1 MTPATERVAER
12 ATERVAATM
21 RQPGWAQIVWTLARR
36 ELRGGVKG
44 FRVFFLCLVLGVSA
58 IASVGAVRTAFVR
71 GLDSE
76 SRELMGGDISVT
88 LTHRP
93 MNAEERAFIE
103 ARGAVSYIASMRSMA
118 RRDGSGG
125 AARLIELKGVDAAYP
140 LFGSVRLAG
149 GGSLQG
155 ALDLE
160 KGGYGVAVEQALLT
174 RMGLERGDRLRIG
187 SLSVEIR
194 GLLTD
199 EPDRVAGGFSYG
211 PRVMISR
218 EGLAATGLVQV
229 GSLIRYRTRLAL
241 PEGVTG
247 VEALEAFK
255 TEALEAF
262 PSGGWNIQDRRRSAP
277 GIRFFMDR
285 VAMFLTMIGLA
296 ALIVGGVGVSNAVSA
311 YLGSKREV
319 IATLKCLGTDGRMI
333 FAVYLTQVLIMAL
346 GAILLGLAIGA
357 ATPFLIGSLLKDML
371 PIPVEF
377 GLYPLAMIE
386 AASFGI
392 LITLIFSLWPLGE
405 ARDLPPARLFR
416 GQTGGGAASETG
428 SRKARRPR
436 WPVLWTIGGAIIAMA
451 SIAIFTSGYPPF
463 SAVFLAGTAV
473 AMGGL
478 ALAGFGARALARRL
492 PRITHAGF
500 RLAVSSLHRPGA
512 ATISVVLSMGLGLT
526 LLVIVVLVDG
536 NLDHQI
542 KEQIPEGA
550 PSFFFIDIQKD
561 EVERFRT
568 VVATEAGTHELQLIP
583 NLRGGVFSLNG
594 EEPDAEKVDP
604 GARWVLRG
612 DKGLT
617 YSVRIPSGSEVVEGE
632 WWPQDYDGPPL
643 VSLAA
648 DEGRGLGLKIGDTIG
663 INVLGRPV
671 EARVASFR
679 EFEWRTAG
687 FNYVFV
693 FPPSVLAP
701 APHTWVASLTLAPEN
716 EEAVH
721 SAVSA
726 AFGGVTIV
734 RVKEALSSINDLL
747 GDLVAG
753 IRVTSAVTMAAG
765 VLVLAGALASGH
777 RRRLYDA
784 VVLKV
789 LGARRGFIARAFVME
804 FALLGLLTGLI
815 AAALGTLAAW
825 AVMTQA
831 METDWIFLP
840 GRVALTILGGTAA
853 TLALGMIG
861 TWTTLSARPAQ
872 HLRNM

>member
-1 MTPATERVAER
+1 MTP
-12 ATERVAATM
+12 VAATM
-21 RQPGWAQIVWTLARR
+21 REPGWATTVWTLARR

-103 ARGAVSYIASMRSMA
+103 ARGTVSYVASMRSMA
-118 RRDGSGG
+118 HGEGSGG
-125 AARLIELKGVDAAYP
+125 TSRLIELKGVDAAYP
-140 LFGSVRLAG
+140 LFGAVRLEG
-149 GGSLQG
+149 GGNLHDV
-155 ALDLE
+155 LRLE
-160 KGGYGVAVEQALLT
+160 SEIYGVAVEETLLT
-174 RMGLERGDRLRIG
+174 RMGLKRGDRLRIG
-187 SLSVEIR
+187 SLPVEIR
-194 GLLTD
+194 GLLSD
-199 EPDRVAGGFSYG
+199 EPDRVAGGFRYG

-229 GSLIRYRTRLAL
+229 GSLISYRTRLAL
-241 PEGVTG
+241 PDAAAGAEV
-247 VEALEAFK
+247 LEAFK
-255 TEALEAF
+255 TEALETF
-262 PSGGWNIQDRRRSAP
+262 PNGGWNIQDRRRSAP
-277 GIRFFMDR
+277 GVRFFMDR

-311 YLGSKREV
+311 YLASKREV
-319 IATLKCLGTDGRMI
+319 IATLKCLGADGRMI

-357 ATPFLIGSLLKDML
+357 ATPFLIGSLLKDRL

-392 LITLIFSLWPLGE
+392 LITLIFSLWPLGV

-416 GQTGGGAASETG
+416 GQIGDASG
-428 SRKARRPR
+428 QKARTPR
-436 WPVLWTIGGAIIAMA
+436 WPVLWAIGGALAAMA

-463 SAVFLAGTAV
+463 SAVFLAGTAA
-473 AMGGL
+473 AMAGL
-478 ALAGFGARALARRL
+478 ALAGFGARAIASRL
-492 PRITHAGF
+492 PRIAHAGF
-500 RLAVSSLHRPGA
+500 RLAVSNLHRPGA

-561 EVERFRT
+561 EVEKFRG
-568 VVATEAGTHELQLIP
+568 VVGSQAGVHGLQIIP

-594 EEPDAEKVDP
+594 EKPDAEKVDP

-617 YSVRIPSGSEVVEGE
+617 YSADIPSGSEVVEGE
-632 WWPQDYDGPPL
+632 WWSQDYDGPPL

-648 DEGRGLGLKIGDTIG
+648 EEGRGLGLKIGDTIG

-671 EARVASFR
+671 VARVASFR

-693 FPPSVLAP
+693 FPPNVLAA
-701 APHTWVASLTLAPEN
+701 APHTWVASLTLEPEN

-721 SAVSA
+721 SVVTA

-747 GDLVAG
+747 GNLVAG

-765 VLVLAGALASGH
+765 VLVLAGALASGR

-789 LGARRGFIARAFVME
+789 LGARRGFIARAFIME

-831 METDWIFLP
+831 MESDWIFLP

-853 TLALGMIG
+853 TLALGIIG
-861 TWTTLSARPAQ
+861 TWSTLGARPAR
-872 HLRNM
+872 HLRNE